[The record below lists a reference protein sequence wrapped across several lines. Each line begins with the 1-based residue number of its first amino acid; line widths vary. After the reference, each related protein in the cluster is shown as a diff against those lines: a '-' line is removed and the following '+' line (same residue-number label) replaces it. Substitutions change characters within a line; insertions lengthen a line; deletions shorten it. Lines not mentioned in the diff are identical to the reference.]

1 MRAVQADAPHQDGST
16 ARAAARA
23 PERAHRRGPLGRVG
37 HHSALVLEK
46 RIDGT
51 SAVGVLAR
59 LWAWQ
64 LWRRTVRRTVV
75 IRCAEGSLLV
85 SPSFSRASA
94 VIAGTGLT
102 ERDDAL
108 FTIDLLRAGDLFA
121 DVGANIGFYT
131 MIAARRG
138 ARVEAFEPTPEAC
151 KALERGLQL
160 NAVAALVG
168 VHRAACGSEAG
179 TARFTTG
186 LDISNHLA
194 APEEPGMDVPVTTL
208 DEELAGREAS
218 MTMFKVDAEG
228 HDLDVLRGGMGTIE
242 RLMPVVL
249 VEIWT
254 GGSGPAGLLE
264 PFGYRPY
271 VYEPSTRTLSEIRL
285 ADRRGGGNLLLIA
298 DAQLEAVRERVRA
311 AERPALQAARI
322 SWRG

>member
-1 MRAVQADAPHQDGST
+1 MRAVHADVPQEAGST
-16 ARAAARA
+16 GTPPARA
-23 PERAHRRGPLGRVG
+23 PRRRLRRGPLRRVT

-51 SAVGVLAR
+51 SAAGVLWR

-85 SPSFSRASA
+85 SPSWSRATA

-108 FTIDLLRAGDLFA
+108 FTIDLLRAGDLLV
-121 DVGANIGFYT
+121 DVGANVGFYT

-151 KALERGLQL
+151 AAVERGIEL
-160 NAVAALVG
+160 NAVAALVS
-168 VHRAACGSEAG
+168 VHRAACGSEVG

-186 LDISNHLA
+186 LDISNHLV
-194 APEEPGMDVPVTTL
+194 APGEPGIEVPVTTL
-208 DEELAGREAS
+208 DEQLAGLAPS
-218 MTMFKVDAEG
+218 MTIFKVDAEG
-228 HDLDVLRGGMGTIE
+228 HDLDVLRGGMSTVE
-242 RLMPVVL
+242 RLLPVIL

-254 GGSGPAGLLE
+254 GGTGPAGLLE

-271 VYEPSTRTLSEIRL
+271 AYEPATRALSEIR
-285 ADRRGGGNLLLIA
+285 AGDRRAGNMLLIA
-298 DAQLEAVRERVRA
+298 DAQLEAVKDRVRTA
-311 AERPALQAARI
+311 ARPALRAPQI